1 MNLKYFIKSC
11 HLKRELKKKKIFLQ
25 CDKNVMFE
33 NTFSLRLS
41 NPQRGKIYVTVGE
54 HSLIGGNIIF
64 ETEKGSLNIG
74 SRTQI
79 SGGATII
86 CRSDDMIGD
95 DVIIA
100 GGTILYDHDSHSIFF
115 GERKNDVIQVIDDN
129 IKYHNPLKNK
139 DWSVVKT
146 SPITIKDKVWIGRNV
161 IVLKGVTIGEGA
173 VIGAG
178 AVVTHDVPAYT
189 VVAGNPARIVKHI

>member
-1 MNLKYFIKSC
+1 M
-11 HLKRELKKKKIFLQ
+11 
-25 CDKNVMFE
+25 
-33 NTFSLRLS
+33 
-41 NPQRGKIYVTVGE
+41 
-54 HSLIGGNIIF
+54 
-64 ETEKGSLNIG
+64 
-74 SRTQI
+74 
-79 SGGATII
+79 
-86 CRSDDMIGD
+86 
-95 DVIIA
+95 
-100 GGTILYDHDSHSIFF
+100 
-115 GERKNDVIQVIDDN
+115 IQVIDDN